1 MINEIVFLFH
11 SLIVAAGALGSLWLG
26 QGALVAFM
34 CIQCLL
40 ANIFVIKQTTLF
52 GFLATC
58 ADPYTIGA
66 TLALNLLQEYYGKS
80 AARQAIWANFY
91 LLVLFV
97 ILGQINLWYV
107 PHAVDTTQVHF
118 GAIFA
123 LAPRIVTAS
132 FVVFLLVQFLDYY
145 LYGFFKTLFADR
157 YLVIRNY
164 LSVAL
169 CQLVDTVLFSFLGL
183 YGFIDDIW
191 SVICIS
197 YAVKLIAIVLVT
209 PLVAASKKVFRS
221 AAPSY

>member
-1 MINEIVFLFH
+1 MINEIIFLGH
-11 SLIVAAGALGSLWLG
+11 SLVVAGGALVSLWLG

-34 CIQCLL
+34 CMQCLL

-66 TLALNLLQEYYGKS
+66 TLGLNLLQEYYGKAS
-80 AARQAIWANFY
+80 ARQAIWTNFY

-97 ILGQINLWYV
+97 VLGQINLWYV
-107 PHAVDTTQVHF
+107 PHAADATQLHF
-118 GAIFA
+118 AAIFA

-145 LYGFFKTLFADR
+145 LYAFFKRFFADR
-157 YLVIRNY
+157 YLVLRNY
-164 LSVAL
+164 LSVII
-169 CQLVDTVLFSFLGL
+169 CQLIDTVLFSFLGL

-191 SVICIS
+191 SVIIIS
-197 YAVKLIAIVLVT
+197 YTVKLIAIVVVT
-209 PLVAASKKVFRS
+209 PLVGLSKKIFRP
-221 AAPSY
+221 ALV

>member
-1 MINEIVFLFH
+1 MKNEIIFLVH
-11 SLIVAAGALGSLWLG
+11 SLVVAVGALGSLWLG

-66 TLALNLLQEYYGKS
+66 TLSLNLLQEYYGKS
-80 AARQAIWANFY
+80 SARQAIWTNFY
-91 LLVLFV
+91 LLILFV
-97 ILGQINLWYV
+97 ILGQINLGYV
-107 PHAVDTTQVHF
+107 PHAVDETQVHF
-118 GAIFA
+118 AAIFA

-132 FVVFLLVQFLDYY
+132 FVVFLFVQFLDYY
-145 LYGFFKTLFADR
+145 LYGFFKKLCADR
-157 YLVIRNY
+157 YLVVRNY
-164 LSVAL
+164 LSVAI
-169 CQLVDTVLFSFLGL
+169 CQLIDTVLFSFLGL

-197 YAVKLIAIVLVT
+197 YVVKLLAIIVVT
-209 PLVAASKKVFRS
+209 PLVGFSKKVFRS
-221 AAPSY
+221 SAF